1 MKDICIPIPKF
12 QENQIA
18 EVEVTVNGKKRKF
31 NFRIE
36 SFAWDPDNN
45 ADDSEHV
52 DISVIE
58 KKIQKLKESIESYDK
73 HWQLV
78 QIYTPSS
85 GSKFI
90 QVLFRQIAD

>member
-12 QENQIA
+12 EENQIA

-31 NFRIE
+31 NFRVE
-36 SFAWDPDNN
+36 SFAWDPTNGN
-45 ADDSEHV
+45 GADTT
-52 DISVIE
+52 DISIVE
-58 KKIQKLKESIESYDK
+58 KKIQKLKDSIESYDK

-78 QIYTPSS
+78 QIYTPTP
-85 GSKFI
+85 GSKYI